1 MPGTLRGAGVTG
13 PHPPRVIP
21 GHLIWPDVCQVPST
35 KGPQE
40 RAFVLVEGAAGAG
53 VARRAV
59 RLICAGWVPQDRGF
73 VSEPAV

>member
-1 MPGTLRGAGVTG
+1 M
-13 PHPPRVIP
+13 
-21 GHLIWPDVCQVPST
+21 DVVLSSGST
-35 KGPQE
+35 KSPAKRGIFVGLGGGGL
-40 RAFVLVEGAAGAG
+40 RA